1 MTLKK
6 PKVQGGKRG
15 GKKKQQ
21 QAAKPIRGDDTDE
34 DLQNGGSDDDDVRHS
49 ARTAM
54 TVFVCSSRWI
64 LQLPSKVL
72 ASEQEPRSPSAP
84 VAQSVAK
91 EPVPEALGADDPLLT
106 IPLPRYNAMLAVL
119 RNTLYMFV
127 FILFYFLWNRLL
139 MSF

>member
-54 TVFVCSSRWI
+54 TVFVRVLIEVHFSAPFKSSHFRAGTKDPKRTCSTISRER
-64 LQLPSKVL
+64 PCS
-72 ASEQEPRSPSAP
+72 RSPWCGRSSPYYPSAT
-84 VAQSVAK
+84 V
-91 EPVPEALGADDPLLT
+91 
-106 IPLPRYNAMLAVL
+106 
-119 RNTLYMFV
+119 
-127 FILFYFLWNRLL
+127 
-139 MSF
+139 